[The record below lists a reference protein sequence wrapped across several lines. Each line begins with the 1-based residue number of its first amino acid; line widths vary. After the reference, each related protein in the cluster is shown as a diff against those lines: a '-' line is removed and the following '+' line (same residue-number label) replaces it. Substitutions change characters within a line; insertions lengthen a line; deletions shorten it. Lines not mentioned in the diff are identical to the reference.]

1 MSWKWAGIDGKGCAN
16 TTYISE
22 FHPHIPKPWF
32 RILFCFLFCIVV
44 YFMCFETQNR
54 VSRVLPWKC
63 LTGVGYIDADWKV
76 STLEININFS
86 LWTKSSKY
94 EFQHLLTTKSS
105 ISGLW
110 DLMGFEDFSFL
121 SFPEFGFLKALAWEL
136 WLEDSEAGGTGS
148 QELGEPV
155 GGGDRYHI
163 LPKFKVLQF
172 E

>member
-1 MSWKWAGIDGKGCAN
+1 MAKDMRTQPTSRN
-16 TTYISE
+16 S
-22 FHPHIPKPWF
+22 IPTSQNPDF
-32 RILFCFLFCIVV
+32 GSLFFCIFV

-76 STLEININFS
+76 STLEINMNFS

-110 DLMGFEDFSFL
+110 DFMGKYVFQKMGKFNKWGMQGVLIATWLQFAQFVGPSCFFL
-121 SFPEFGFLKALAWEL
+121 SKTSSETIPGVCLAGALFFQKKNTFLGRGFVH
-136 WLEDSEAGGTGS
+136 S
-148 QELGEPV
+148 
-155 GGGDRYHI
+155 
-163 LPKFKVLQF
+163 
-172 E
+172 

>member
-1 MSWKWAGIDGKGCAN
+1 MGWNWWQRMCEHNLHLGIPSPHPK
-16 TTYISE
+16 TLISD
-22 FHPHIPKPWF
+22 
-32 RILFCFLFCIVV
+32 LFCCCMFVC
-44 YFMCFETQNR
+44 FMCFETQNR

-94 EFQHLLTTKSS
+94 EFQHLLTAKSS

-136 WLEDSEAGGTGS
+136 WLGDSEAGGTGR
-148 QELGEPV
+148 QDLGEPV
-155 GGGDRYHI
+155 GGCRGYRI
-163 LPKFKVLQF
+163 LKSWVRTL
-172 E
+172 